1 MPICQANEY
10 RRNTDMTKTQHP
22 TSSAKRASRTFLQPL
37 SALNAANAGAAP
49 DGDAPTAGDVDLPP
63 PPPPQP
69 AAPDMSG
76 NASGAAPQPPARPLV
91 RVLASWLVVAAMFGL
106 MVYSFRTGGGG
117 ASREL
122 ENEEVFRGLVD
133 KGQVEK
139 CELVRE
145 NSGKT
150 YIKGVRAGR
159 EEDEGG
165 IPKRFTLNVMP
176 DTEKLQE
183 YLRAKGVPVKV
194 RYQSPILTDLAVQ
207 IIPVLIFVGLM
218 VFLFSRQMKGA
229 GGPLAFAKS
238 RARKL
243 DGVRR
248 KITFENVAGI
258 DEAKE
263 EVQEIIEFLKAP
275 AKFAKLGGRIPK
287 GVLLMGPPGT
297 GKTLLAKAIAGE
309 AGVPFFSIS
318 GSDFDEMF
326 VGVGASRVR
335 DLFEQGKKNAPCIIF
350 IDEIDAVGRS
360 RSNSGAIGGRHDEQT
375 INALLVEMD
384 GFETSEGVILV
395 AATNR
400 PDVLDKALLRP
411 GRFDRQIV
419 IDLPTMEGRREIL
432 ALHASKLKMA
442 AGIDL
447 DRVARGTPGFS
458 GADLANLLNEAAL
471 LAARLGKEAI
481 ELSDLEEARDKVA
494 WGRER
499 KRMVDNDEKR
509 LTAVHEAVHAIVMS
523 LVKGGEPIHKVT
535 IIPRGMAL
543 GATMFLPRKDRHHY
557 TRTQMLAQLAT
568 SMGGRVAEELFL
580 DDVSSGAS
588 QDLKEA
594 TRLAHS
600 MVCDWGMSAKLGPR
614 TFGTHEDL
622 PFWDRGNDYS
632 EATSQTIDAEVGTLV
647 RDAHKTATDI
657 LSSHKRELDIL
668 VDELLEKETVDGTIV
683 EEIVKFGR
691 VLTDVERQAA
701 DAPPPN
707 SPEAAREPKPEEPPA
722 VMA

>member
-1 MPICQANEY
+1 MDISLKSVFPALFPASHT
-10 RRNTDMTKTQHP
+10 RRFAEADGETAD
-22 TSSAKRASRTFLQPL
+22 
-37 SALNAANAGAAP
+37 GAE
-49 DGDAPTAGDVDLPP
+49 
-63 PPPPQP
+63 Q
-69 AAPDMSG
+69 
-76 NASGAAPQPPARPLV
+76 PQPPPLPEGSAATGGVPAQPPAGGRPPLA
-91 RVLASWLVVAAMFGL
+91 RVLVSWLVVAAMFAL
-106 MVYSFRTGGGG
+106 MLYSFRTGSGGTP
-117 ASREL
+117 REL
-122 ENEEVFRGLVD
+122 ENEEVFRALVES
-133 KGQVEK
+133 KRVEK

-145 NSGKT
+145 NGGKT
-150 YIKGVRAGR
+150 YVKGVRTGG
-159 EEDEGG
+159 EQDEPLDPAAPDAKP
-165 IPKRFTLNVMP
+165 IPKNFTLSVMP

-183 YLRAKGVPVKV
+183 YLREHNVPVKV
-194 RYQSPILTDLAVQ
+194 RYSSPVLTEILIQV
-207 IIPVLIFVGLM
+207 IPILIFVGLM
-218 VFLFSRQMKGA
+218 VWLFSRQMKGA
-229 GGPLAFAKS
+229 GGPLAFSKS

-243 DGVRR
+243 DNEKR
-248 KITFENVAGI
+248 KITFANVAGI

-263 EVQEIIEFLKAP
+263 EVQEIIEFLKDP

-360 RSNSGAIGGRHDEQT
+360 RSNTGSFGGRHDEQT

-419 IDLPTMEGRREIL
+419 IDLPTLEGRKEIL

-442 AGIDL
+442 EGVDL
-447 DRVARGTPGFS
+447 ERIARGTPGFS

-471 LAARLGKEAI
+471 LAARLGKEAV
-481 ELSDLEEARDKVA
+481 ELADLEEARDKVA

-499 KRMVDNDEKR
+499 RGRMADAEEKR
-509 LTAVHEAVHAIVMS
+509 LTAVHEAGHAIVMS

-543 GATMFLPRKDRHHY
+543 GATMFLPKKDRLSY
-557 TRTQMLAQLAT
+557 TRTQMLANLAT

-580 DDVSSGAS
+580 DDISSGAS

-594 TRLAHS
+594 THLAHH
-600 MVCDWGMSAKLGPR
+600 MVCDWGMSEKLGPR
-614 TFGTHEDL
+614 TFGARDDMV
-622 PFWDRGNDYS
+622 FWDDSKDYS
-632 EATSQTIDAEVGTLV
+632 DATAREIDAEINALI
-647 RDAHKTATDI
+647 RDAHETATEI
-657 LSSHKRELDIL
+657 LSSHKKELNVL
-668 VDELLEKETVDGTIV
+668 VEELLEKETVDGTVV

-691 VLTDVERQAA
+691 VLTDVERHAA
-701 DAPPPN
+701 DAPPPPP
-707 SPEAAREPKPEEPPA
+707 PEAASEPKPEEPPTA
-722 VMA
+722 LA

>member
-1 MPICQANEY
+1 MEHITHQ
-10 RRNTDMTKTQHP
+10 
-22 TSSAKRASRTFLQPL
+22 
-37 SALNAANAGAAP
+37 
-49 DGDAPTAGDVDLPP
+49 PP
-63 PPPPQP
+63 PTFKHSVPSTLPLRF
-69 AAPDMSG
+69 AEADG
-76 NASGAAPQPPARPLV
+76 ETADGAEQPQPPPLPEGSAAPGGGTPAQPPAGGRPPLA
-91 RVLASWLVVAAMFGL
+91 RVLVSWLVVAAMFAL
-106 MVYSFRTGGGG
+106 MLYSFRTGSGGT
-117 ASREL
+117 SREL
-122 ENEEVFRGLVD
+122 ENEEVFRALVE
-133 KGQVEK
+133 GGRVEK

-145 NSGKT
+145 NGGKT
-150 YIKGVRAGR
+150 YVKGVRTGG
-159 EEDEGG
+159 EQDEPLDPAAPDAKP
-165 IPKRFTLNVMP
+165 IPKNFTLSVMP

-183 YLRAKGVPVKV
+183 YLREHNVPVKV
-194 RYQSPILTDLAVQ
+194 RYSSPVLTEILIQV
-207 IIPVLIFVGLM
+207 IPILIFVGLM
-218 VFLFSRQMKGA
+218 VWLFSRQMKGA
-229 GGPLAFAKS
+229 GGPLAFSKS

-243 DGVRR
+243 DNEKR
-248 KITFENVAGI
+248 KITFANVAGI

-263 EVQEIIEFLKAP
+263 EVQEIIEFLKDP

-360 RSNSGAIGGRHDEQT
+360 RSNTGSFGGRHDEQT

-419 IDLPTMEGRREIL
+419 IDLPTLEGRKEIL

-442 AGIDL
+442 EGVDL
-447 DRVARGTPGFS
+447 ERIARGTPGFS

-471 LAARLGKEAI
+471 LAARLGKEAV

-499 KRMVDNDEKR
+499 RGRMADAEEKR
-509 LTAVHEAVHAIVMS
+509 LTAVHEAGHAIVMS

-543 GATMFLPRKDRHHY
+543 GATMFLPKKDRLSY
-557 TRTQMLAQLAT
+557 TRTQMLANLAT

-580 DDVSSGAS
+580 DDISSGAS

-594 TRLAHS
+594 THLAHH
-600 MVCDWGMSAKLGPR
+600 MVCDWGMSEKLGPR
-614 TFGTHEDL
+614 TFGAHEDMV
-622 PFWDRGNDYS
+622 FWNDDKDYS
-632 EATSQTIDAEVGTLV
+632 DATAQAIDAEVDALI
-647 RDAHKTATDI
+647 RDAHKTATEI
-657 LSSHKRELDIL
+657 LSSHKNELNVL
-668 VDELLEKETVDGTIV
+668 VEELLEKETVDGTVV

-691 VLTDVERQAA
+691 VLTDVERHAA
-701 DAPPPN
+701 DAPPPPP
-707 SPEAAREPKPEEPPA
+707 PEAASEPKPEEPPTA
-722 VMA
+722 LA

>member
-1 MPICQANEY
+1 MKRFNP
-10 RRNTDMTKTQHP
+10 
-22 TSSAKRASRTFLQPL
+22 SALQPFNP
-37 SALNAANAGAAP
+37 STAVRRFAAA
-49 DGDAPTAGDVDLPP
+49 DGEETDGVDLPP
-63 PPPPQP
+63 PPPPPEGASDDAEAPQQ
-69 AAPDMSG
+69 AAGGQGGRSPLTRMLISWLLVALLLFIMVRSFRANG
-76 NASGAAPQPPARPLV
+76 NAAG
-91 RVLASWLVVAAMFGL
+91 
-106 MVYSFRTGGGG
+106 
-117 ASREL
+117 SREL
-122 ENEEVFRGLVD
+122 ENENVFLALVES
-133 KGQVEK
+133 GRVEK

-145 NSGKT
+145 NGGKT
-150 YIKGVRAGR
+150 YVKGVRTGG
-159 EEDEGG
+159 EEDEPFDASGADDKKML
-165 IPKRFTLNVMP
+165 IPKNFTVSVMP

-183 YLRAKGVPVKV
+183 FLRAHNVPVKV
-194 RYQSPILTDLAVQ
+194 RYAS
-207 IIPVLIFVGLM
+207 PVLTEILIQLIPIVIFVGLM
-218 VFLFSRQMKGA
+218 FFLFSRRMGGGA
-229 GGPLAFAKS
+229 NPFSFAKS
-238 RARKL
+238 RAKKL
-243 DGVRR
+243 DNEKR
-248 KITFENVAGI
+248 KITFANVAGI

-263 EVQEIIEFLKAP
+263 EVQEIIEFLKDP
-275 AKFAKLGGRIPK
+275 KKFAKLGGRIPK

-335 DLFEQGKKNAPCIIF
+335 DLFEQGKKSAPCIIF

-360 RSNSGAIGGRHDEQT
+360 RSNPGAFGGRHDEQT

-419 IDLPTMEGRREIL
+419 IDLPTMEGRKEIL

-442 AGIDL
+442 ESVDL
-447 DRVARGTPGFS
+447 DRIARGTPGFS

-481 ELSDLEEARDKVA
+481 EISDLEEARDKVA

-499 KRMVDNDEKR
+499 KRMVDAEEKR
-509 LTAVHEAVHAIVMS
+509 LTAVHEAGHAIVMS

-543 GATMFLPRKDRHHY
+543 GATMFLPKKDRLSY
-557 TRTQMLAQLAT
+557 TRTQMLANLAT

-580 DDVSSGAS
+580 DDISSGAS

-594 TRLAHS
+594 THLAHH
-600 MVCDWGMSAKLGPR
+600 MVCDWGMSKKLGPR
-614 TFGTHEDL
+614 TFGTRDEMT
-622 PFWDRGNDYS
+622 FWDQGNDYS
-632 EATSQTIDAEVGTLV
+632 EATAREIDAEVDALI
-647 RDAHKTATDI
+647 RDAHKTATEI
-657 LSSHKRELDIL
+657 LSTHKNELNVL
-668 VDELLEKETVDGTIV
+668 VEELLEKETVDGTVV

-691 VLTDVERQAA
+691 VLTDIERNAA
-701 DAPPPN
+701 DAPP
-707 SPEAAREPKPEEPPA
+707 EHKDEPPSPTPDPQA
-722 VMA
+722 DVPPPEDPPPPTAIA

>member
-1 MPICQANEY
+1 MTRHLNTFFPSATPPTTPDTPDAGGGDPI
-10 RRNTDMTKTQHP
+10 
-22 TSSAKRASRTFLQPL
+22 
-37 SALNAANAGAAP
+37 G
-49 DGDAPTAGDVDLPP
+49 LPP
-63 PPPPQP
+63 PPPPP
-69 AAPDMSG
+69 EGADPSG
-76 NASGAAPQPPARPLV
+76 NGASKPPSGGRSPITRLLISWALVAALLFIMVRSFRSESGAAA
-91 RVLASWLVVAAMFGL
+91 
-106 MVYSFRTGGGG
+106 
-117 ASREL
+117 REL
-122 ENEEVFRGLVD
+122 ENENVFLKLVAD
-133 KGQVEK
+133 GRVEK
-139 CELVRE
+139 CEFIRE
-145 NSGKT
+145 NGGKT
-150 YIKGVRAGR
+150 YVKGVRVGG
-159 EEDEGG
+159 EEDEDG
-165 IPKRFTLNVMP
+165 IPKNFTLSVMP

-183 YLRAKGVPVKV
+183 YLREHNVPVKV
-194 RYQSPILTDLAVQ
+194 RYASPILTEILVQ
-207 IIPVLIFVGLM
+207 VIPILIFVGLM

-243 DGVRR
+243 DNEKR
-248 KITFENVAGI
+248 KVTFANVAGI

-263 EVQEIIEFLKAP
+263 EVQEIIEFLKDP

-360 RSNSGAIGGRHDEQT
+360 RSNNGAFGGRHDEQT

-384 GFETSEGVILV
+384 GFETTEGVILV

-419 IDLPTMEGRREIL
+419 IDLPTLEGRKEIL
-432 ALHASKLKMA
+432 VLHASKLKMA
-442 AGIDL
+442 AGVDL
-447 DRVARGTPGFS
+447 ERVARGTPGFS

-471 LAARLGKEAI
+471 LAARLGKEAV
-481 ELSDLEEARDKVA
+481 ELADLEEARDKVA

-499 KRMVDNDEKR
+499 RNRMVDADEKR
-509 LTAVHEAVHAIVMS
+509 MTAVHEAGHAIVMS

-543 GATMFLPRKDRHHY
+543 GATMYLPEKDRQHY
-557 TRTQMLAQLAT
+557 TRTQMRAQLA
-568 SMGGRVAEELFL
+568 SAMGGRVAEELFL
-580 DDVSSGAS
+580 DDISSGAS
-588 QDLKEA
+588 QDIKNA
-594 TRLAHS
+594 TGLARH
-600 MVCDWGMSAKLGPR
+600 MVCDWGMSEKLGPR
-614 TFGTHEDL
+614 SFGTHDDL
-622 PFWDRGNDYS
+622 PFWDNGHDYS
-632 EATSQTIDAEVGTLV
+632 EATAQAIDAEVGDLV
-647 RDAHKTATDI
+647 REAHKTATDI
-657 LSSHKRELDIL
+657 LSSHRNELNVL
-668 VDELLEKETVDGTIV
+668 VAELLEKETVDGTVV

-691 VLTDVERQAA
+691 VLTDIERHAA
-701 DAPPPN
+701 DAPPTPDPD
-707 SPEAAREPKPEEPPA
+707 SSAEPRPDEPPTE
-722 VMA
+722 MA

>member
-1 MPICQANEY
+1 MKFSKPFNLSPFQPF
-10 RRNTDMTKTQHP
+10 D
-22 TSSAKRASRTFLQPL
+22 SSAGIGRF
-37 SALNAANAGAAP
+37 AAT
-49 DGDAPTAGDVDLPP
+49 DGEATDGVDLPP
-63 PPPPQP
+63 PPPPQEDGESDGAEAPQRP
-69 AAPDMSG
+69 AEPGGRSPITRLLVSWMLVALLLFIMVRSFRSAG
-76 NASGAAPQPPARPLV
+76 NA
-91 RVLASWLVVAAMFGL
+91 
-106 MVYSFRTGGGG
+106 TG
-117 ASREL
+117 SREL
-122 ENEEVFRGLVD
+122 ENENVFMALVES
-133 KGQVEK
+133 GRVEK

-145 NSGKT
+145 NGGKT
-150 YIKGVRAGR
+150 YVKGVRTGGNA
-159 EEDEGG
+159 DEPLDANVADDRKML
-165 IPKRFTLNVMP
+165 IPKNFTVSVMP

-183 YLRAKGVPVKV
+183 FLRQNNVPVKV
-194 RYQSPILTDLAVQ
+194 RYAS
-207 IIPVLIFVGLM
+207 PVLTEILIQLVPIVIFVGLM
-218 VFLFSRQMKGA
+218 FFLFSRRMGGA
-229 GGPLAFAKS
+229 GSPFSFAKS
-238 RARKL
+238 RAKKL
-243 DGVRR
+243 DNEKR
-248 KITFENVAGI
+248 KITFANVAGI

-263 EVQEIIEFLKAP
+263 EVQEIIEFLKDP
-275 AKFAKLGGRIPK
+275 KKFAKLGGRIPK

-335 DLFEQGKKNAPCIIF
+335 DLFEQGKKSAPCIIF

-360 RSNSGAIGGRHDEQT
+360 RSNAGAFGSRHDEQT

-442 AGIDL
+442 KGVDL
-447 DRVARGTPGFS
+447 DRIARGTPGFS

-499 KRMVDNDEKR
+499 KRMVDAEEKR
-509 LTAVHEAVHAIVMS
+509 LTAVHEAGHAIVMS

-543 GATMFLPRKDRHHY
+543 GATMFLPKKDRLSY
-557 TRTQMLAQLAT
+557 TRTQMLANLAT

-580 DDVSSGAS
+580 DDISSGAS

-594 TRLAHS
+594 THLAHH
-600 MVCDWGMSAKLGPR
+600 MVCDWGMSEKLGPR
-614 TFGTHEDL
+614 TFGARDEMT
-622 PFWDRGNDYS
+622 FWDQGNDYS
-632 EATSQTIDAEVGTLV
+632 EATAREIDAEVDALI
-647 RDAHKTATDI
+647 RDAHKTATEI
-657 LSSHKRELDIL
+657 LSTHKNELNLL
-668 VDELLEKETVDGTIV
+668 VEELLEKETVDGTVV

-691 VLTDVERQAA
+691 VLTDIERHAA
-701 DAPPPN
+701 DAPP
-707 SPEAAREPKPEEPPA
+707 EHKDEPPSPTSAPETA
-722 VMA
+722 VPSPDDPPPPTAIA

>member
-1 MPICQANEY
+1 M
-10 RRNTDMTKTQHP
+10 
-22 TSSAKRASRTFLQPL
+22 F
-37 SALNAANAGAAP
+37 ALM
-49 DGDAPTAGDVDLPP
+49 L
-63 PPPPQP
+63 
-69 AAPDMSG
+69 
-76 NASGAAPQPPARPLV
+76 
-91 RVLASWLVVAAMFGL
+91 
-106 MVYSFRTGGGG
+106 YSFRTGSGGT
-117 ASREL
+117 SREL
-122 ENEEVFRGLVD
+122 ENEEVFRALVE
-133 KGQVEK
+133 GGRVEK

-145 NSGKT
+145 NGGKT
-150 YIKGVRAGR
+150 YVKGVRTGG
-159 EEDEGG
+159 EQDEPLDPAAPDAKP
-165 IPKRFTLNVMP
+165 IPKNFTLSVMP

-183 YLRAKGVPVKV
+183 YLREHNVPVKV
-194 RYQSPILTDLAVQ
+194 RYSSPVLTEILIQV
-207 IIPVLIFVGLM
+207 IPILIFVGLM
-218 VFLFSRQMKGA
+218 VWLFSRQMKGA
-229 GGPLAFAKS
+229 GGPLAFSKS

-243 DGVRR
+243 DNEKR
-248 KITFENVAGI
+248 KITFANVAGI

-263 EVQEIIEFLKAP
+263 EVQEIIEFLKDP

-335 DLFEQGKKNAPCIIF
+335 DLFEQGKKNAPCINF

-360 RSNSGAIGGRHDEQT
+360 RSNTGSFGGRHDEQT

-419 IDLPTMEGRREIL
+419 IDLPTLEGRKEIL

-442 AGIDL
+442 EGVDL
-447 DRVARGTPGFS
+447 ERIARGTPGFS

-471 LAARLGKEAI
+471 LAARLGKEAV

-499 KRMVDNDEKR
+499 RGRMADAEEKR
-509 LTAVHEAVHAIVMS
+509 LTAVHEAGHAIVMS

-543 GATMFLPRKDRHHY
+543 GATMFLPKKDRLSY
-557 TRTQMLAQLAT
+557 TRTQMLANLAT

-580 DDVSSGAS
+580 DDISSGAS

-594 TRLAHS
+594 THLAHH
-600 MVCDWGMSAKLGPR
+600 MVCDWGMSEKLGPR
-614 TFGTHEDL
+614 TFGAHEDMV
-622 PFWDRGNDYS
+622 FWNDDKDYS
-632 EATSQTIDAEVGTLV
+632 DATAQAIDAEVDALI
-647 RDAHKTATDI
+647 RDAHKTATEI
-657 LSSHKRELDIL
+657 LSSHKNELNVL
-668 VDELLEKETVDGTIV
+668 VEELLEKETVDGTVV

-691 VLTDVERQAA
+691 VLTDVERHAA
-701 DAPPPN
+701 DAPPPPP
-707 SPEAAREPKPEEPPA
+707 PEAASEPKPEEPPTA
-722 VMA
+722 LA

>member
-1 MPICQANEY
+1 MKPLNPLNFQPFPPSTSI
-10 RRNTDMTKTQHP
+10 RRFADGEATD
-22 TSSAKRASRTFLQPL
+22 
-37 SALNAANAGAAP
+37 G
-49 DGDAPTAGDVDLPP
+49 VDLPP
-63 PPPPQP
+63 PPPPPEGSSADDASAPHQP
-69 AAPDMSG
+69 DGPGGRSPLTRMLVSWLLVALLLFIMVRSFRSNG
-76 NASGAAPQPPARPLV
+76 NAAG
-91 RVLASWLVVAAMFGL
+91 
-106 MVYSFRTGGGG
+106 
-117 ASREL
+117 SREL
-122 ENEEVFRGLVD
+122 ENENIFLALVQS
-133 KGQVEK
+133 GRVEK

-145 NSGKT
+145 NGGKT
-150 YIKGVRAGR
+150 YVKGVRTGAD
-159 EEDEGG
+159 EDEPFNANVPDDKKML
-165 IPKRFTLNVMP
+165 IPKNFTVSVMP

-183 YLRAKGVPVKV
+183 FLRANNVPVKV
-194 RYQSPILTDLAVQ
+194 RYAS
-207 IIPVLIFVGLM
+207 PVLTEILIQLIPIVIFVGLM
-218 VFLFSRQMKGA
+218 FFLFSRRMGGGA
-229 GGPLAFAKS
+229 NPFSFAKS
-238 RARKL
+238 RAKKL
-243 DGVRR
+243 DNENR
-248 KITFENVAGI
+248 KITFANVAGI

-263 EVQEIIEFLKAP
+263 EVQEIIEFLKDP
-275 AKFAKLGGRIPK
+275 KKFAKLGGRIPK

-335 DLFEQGKKNAPCIIF
+335 DLFEQGKKSAPCIIF

-360 RSNSGAIGGRHDEQT
+360 RSNPGAFGGRHDEQT

-419 IDLPTMEGRREIL
+419 IDLPTMEGRKEIL

-442 AGIDL
+442 EGLDL
-447 DRVARGTPGFS
+447 DRIARGTPGFS

-499 KRMVDNDEKR
+499 RGRMADAEEKR
-509 LTAVHEAVHAIVMS
+509 LTAVHEAGHAIVMS

-543 GATMFLPRKDRHHY
+543 GATMFLPKKDRLSY
-557 TRTQMLAQLAT
+557 TRTQMLANLAT

-580 DDVSSGAS
+580 DDISSGAS

-594 TRLAHS
+594 THLAHH
-600 MVCDWGMSAKLGPR
+600 MVCDWGMSKKLGPR
-614 TFGTHEDL
+614 TFGARDEMA
-622 PFWDRGNDYS
+622 FWDQGNDYS
-632 EATSQTIDAEVGTLV
+632 EATAREIDAEVDELIRT
-647 RDAHKTATDI
+647 AHETATEI
-657 LSSHKRELDIL
+657 LSKHKNEFNVL
-668 VDELLEKETVDGTIV
+668 VEELLEKETVDGSVV

-691 VLTDVERQAA
+691 VLTDIERSAA
-701 DAPPPN
+701 DAPP
-707 SPEAAREPKPEEPPA
+707 EHKDEPPSPTPDPQADVPPPEDPPPPTA
-722 VMA
+722 VA

>member
-1 MPICQANEY
+1 MKLFSHNE
-10 RRNTDMTKTQHP
+10 TAP
-22 TSSAKRASRTFLQPL
+22 EEGSAADPV
-37 SALNAANAGAAP
+37 G
-49 DGDAPTAGDVDLPP
+49 LPP
-63 PPPPQP
+63 PPPPPPQEPQTPPDGGQP
-69 AAPDMSG
+69 QRPAPFRM
-76 NASGAAPQPPARPLV
+76 AF
-91 RVLASWLVVAAMFGL
+91 SWMVVAAMVLL
-106 MVYSFRTGGGG
+106 MVYSFRNGRGT

-122 ENEEVFRGLVD
+122 ENEEVFRSLVETAR
-133 KGQVEK
+133 VEK

-145 NSGKT
+145 NGGKT
-150 YIKGVRAGR
+150 YVKGVRTGG
-159 EEDEGG
+159 EEDETITFPSGDAIA
-165 IPKRFTLNVMP
+165 IPKNFTLSVMP

-183 YLRAKGVPVKV
+183 YLREHNVPLKV
-194 RYQSPILTDLAVQ
+194 RYASPILTEILVQ
-207 IIPVLIFVGLM
+207 LIPIVVFVGLM
-218 VFLFSRQMKGA
+218 VWLFSRQMKGA
-229 GGPLAFAKS
+229 GGPLSFAKS

-243 DGVRR
+243 DNEKR
-248 KITFENVAGI
+248 KVTFENVAGI

-263 EVQEIIEFLKAP
+263 EVQEIIEFLKDP

-360 RSNSGAIGGRHDEQT
+360 RSNTGSFGGRHDEQT

-384 GFETSEGVILV
+384 GFETTEGVILV

-419 IDLPTMEGRREIL
+419 IDLPTLEGRKEIL

-442 AGIDL
+442 EGVDL
-447 DRVARGTPGFS
+447 ERIARGTPGFS

-499 KRMVDNDEKR
+499 RGRMADDEEKR
-509 LTAVHEAVHAIVMS
+509 LTAIHEAGHAIVMS

-543 GATMFLPRKDRHHY
+543 GATMYLPEKDRQHY
-557 TRTQMLAQLAT
+557 TRTQMLAQLA
-568 SMGGRVAEELFL
+568 SAMGGRVAEELFL
-580 DDVSSGAS
+580 DDISSGAR
-588 QDLKEA
+588 QDIRQA
-594 TRLAHS
+594 TALARS
-600 MVCDWGMSAKLGPR
+600 MVCDWGMSEALGPR
-614 TFGTHEDL
+614 TFGTQNDL
-622 PFWDRGNDYS
+622 PFWDNGHDYS
-632 EATSQTIDAEVGTLV
+632 EATAQTIDAEVGALI
-647 RDAHKTATDI
+647 RNAHKTATDI
-657 LSSHKRELDIL
+657 LSTHRKEIDAL
-668 VDELLEKETVDGTIV
+668 VAELLAKETVDGSVV

-691 VLTDVERQAA
+691 VLTDVERHAA
-701 DAPPPN
+701 DAPPPQT
-707 SPEAAREPKPEEPPA
+707 PEAAPEPKPEEPPTA
-722 VMA
+722 IA

>member
-1 MPICQANEY
+1 MKRHLNIFF
-10 RRNTDMTKTQHP
+10 
-22 TSSAKRASRTFLQPL
+22 SSDATPPAPSDTPE
-37 SALNAANAGAAP
+37 AGG
-49 DGDAPTAGDVDLPP
+49 GDPVGLPP
-63 PPPPQP
+63 PPPPP
-69 AAPDMSG
+69 EGASNGGADSRPSAGGRSPMTRLLISWALVAALLFIMVRSFRSE
-76 NASGAAPQPPARPLV
+76 SGAAA
-91 RVLASWLVVAAMFGL
+91 
-106 MVYSFRTGGGG
+106 
-117 ASREL
+117 REL
-122 ENEEVFRGLVD
+122 ENENVFLQLVTD
-133 KGQVEK
+133 GRVEK
-139 CELVRE
+139 CEFVRE
-145 NSGKT
+145 NGGKT
-150 YIKGVRAGR
+150 YVKGVRTGG
-159 EEDEGG
+159 EEDEDG
-165 IPKRFTLNVMP
+165 IPKNFTLSVMP

-183 YLRAKGVPVKV
+183 YLREHNVPVKV
-194 RYQSPILTDLAVQ
+194 RYASPILTEILVQ
-207 IIPVLIFVGLM
+207 LIPIVIFVGLM
-218 VFLFSRQMKGA
+218 VFFFSRQMKGA

-243 DGVRR
+243 DNEKR
-248 KITFENVAGI
+248 KVTFANVAGI

-263 EVQEIIEFLKAP
+263 EVQEIIEFLKDP

-360 RSNSGAIGGRHDEQT
+360 RSNNGAFGGRHDEQT

-384 GFETSEGVILV
+384 GFETTEGVILV

-419 IDLPTMEGRREIL
+419 IDLPTLEGRKEIL

-442 AGIDL
+442 PGVDL
-447 DRVARGTPGFS
+447 ERVARGTPGFS

-471 LAARLGKEAI
+471 LAARLGKEAV
-481 ELSDLEEARDKVA
+481 ELADLEEARDKVA

-499 KRMVDNDEKR
+499 RNRMVDADEKR
-509 LTAVHEAVHAIVMS
+509 MTAVHEAGHAIVMS

-543 GATMFLPRKDRHHY
+543 GATMYLPEKDRQHY
-557 TRTQMLAQLAT
+557 TRTQMLAQLA
-568 SMGGRVAEELFL
+568 SAMGGRVAEELFL
-580 DDVSSGAS
+580 DDISSGAS
-588 QDLKEA
+588 QDIKNA
-594 TRLAHS
+594 TSLARH
-600 MVCDWGMSAKLGPR
+600 MVCDWGMSEKLGPR
-614 TFGTHEDL
+614 SFGTHDDL
-622 PFWDRGNDYS
+622 PFWDNGHDYS
-632 EATSQTIDAEVGTLV
+632 EATAQAIDAEVGDLV
-647 RDAHKTATDI
+647 REAHKTATDI
-657 LSSHKRELDIL
+657 LSSHRNELNVL
-668 VDELLEKETVDGTIV
+668 VAELLEKETVDGTVV

-691 VLTDVERQAA
+691 VLTDVERNAA
-701 DAPPPN
+701 DAPPPVDPDA
-707 SPEAAREPKPEEPPA
+707 SAEPQTEPPPTA
-722 VMA
+722 TA

>member
-1 MPICQANEY
+1 MKRHLNIFF
-10 RRNTDMTKTQHP
+10 
-22 TSSAKRASRTFLQPL
+22 SSDTTPP
-37 SALNAANAGAAP
+37 AP
-49 DGDAPTAGDVDLPP
+49 SDTPEADGGDPVGLPP
-63 PPPPQP
+63 PPPPPEGASNGDSRP
-69 AAPDMSG
+69 ASG
-76 NASGAAPQPPARPLV
+76 GRSPMTRLLISWTLVAALLFIMVRSFRSESGAAA
-91 RVLASWLVVAAMFGL
+91 
-106 MVYSFRTGGGG
+106 
-117 ASREL
+117 REL
-122 ENEEVFRGLVD
+122 ENENVFLRLVTD
-133 KGQVEK
+133 GRVEK
-139 CELVRE
+139 CEFVRE
-145 NSGKT
+145 NGGKT
-150 YIKGVRAGR
+150 YVKGVRTGG

-165 IPKRFTLNVMP
+165 IPKNFTLSVMP

-183 YLRAKGVPVKV
+183 YLREHNVPVKV
-194 RYQSPILTDLAVQ
+194 RYASPILTEILVQ
-207 IIPVLIFVGLM
+207 LIPIVIFVGLM
-218 VFLFSRQMKGA
+218 VFFFSRQMKGA

-243 DGVRR
+243 DNEKR
-248 KITFENVAGI
+248 KVTFANVAGI

-263 EVQEIIEFLKAP
+263 EVQEIIEFLKDP

-360 RSNSGAIGGRHDEQT
+360 RSNNGAFGGRHDEQT
-375 INALLVEMD
+375 INALLVKMD

-419 IDLPTMEGRREIL
+419 IDLPTLEGRKEIL

-442 AGIDL
+442 QGVDL
-447 DRVARGTPGFS
+447 ERVARGTPGFS

-471 LAARLGKEAI
+471 LAARLGKEAV
-481 ELSDLEEARDKVA
+481 ELADLEEARDKVA

-499 KRMVDNDEKR
+499 RNRMVDADEKR
-509 LTAVHEAVHAIVMS
+509 MTAVHEAGHAIVMS

-543 GATMFLPRKDRHHY
+543 GATMYLPEKDRQHY
-557 TRTQMLAQLAT
+557 TRTQMLAQLA
-568 SMGGRVAEELFL
+568 SAMGGRVAEELFL
-580 DDVSSGAS
+580 DDISSGAS
-588 QDLKEA
+588 QDIKNA
-594 TRLAHS
+594 TGLARH
-600 MVCDWGMSAKLGPR
+600 MVCDWGMSEKLGPR
-614 TFGTHEDL
+614 SFGTHDDL
-622 PFWDRGNDYS
+622 PFWDNGHDYS
-632 EATSQTIDAEVGTLV
+632 EATAQTIDAEVGDLV
-647 RDAHKTATDI
+647 REAHRTATEI
-657 LSSHKRELDIL
+657 LSSHRNELNVL
-668 VDELLEKETVDGTIV
+668 VAELLEKETVDGTVV

-691 VLTDVERQAA
+691 VLTDVERHAA
-701 DAPPPN
+701 DAPPPVA
-707 SPEAAREPKPEEPPA
+707 PEASAEPLPEEPPTA
-722 VMA
+722 TV